1 MFLDRKD
8 YSNTNYKFLR
18 TLITFFQ
25 KKIMSYS
32 SFTKEQVEKLIEFIR
47 NYEASSEED
56 KKKIIQDL
64 AEQVKAAL
72 KKSQN

>member
-1 MFLDRKD
+1 
-8 YSNTNYKFLR
+8 
-18 TLITFFQ
+18 
-25 KKIMSYS
+25 MSYS
-32 SFTKEQVEKLIEFIR
+32 SFTKEQIEKLIEFIR
-47 NYEASSEED
+47 NYEAASEED

>member
-1 MFLDRKD
+1 
-8 YSNTNYKFLR
+8 
-18 TLITFFQ
+18 
-25 KKIMSYS
+25 MSYS
-32 SFTKEQVEKLIEFIR
+32 SFTKEQIE
-47 NYEASSEED
+47 

>member
-1 MFLDRKD
+1 
-8 YSNTNYKFLR
+8 
-18 TLITFFQ
+18 
-25 KKIMSYS
+25 MSYS
-32 SFTKEQVEKLIEFIR
+32 SFTKEQIEKLIEFIR